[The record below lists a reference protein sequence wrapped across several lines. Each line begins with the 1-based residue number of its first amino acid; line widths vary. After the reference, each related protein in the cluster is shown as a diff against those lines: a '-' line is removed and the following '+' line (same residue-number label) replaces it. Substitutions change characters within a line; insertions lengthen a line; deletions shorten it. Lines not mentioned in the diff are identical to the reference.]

1 MGRGRPGAALR
12 ASTLL
17 TPVGANDEV
26 GQAYLERETITE
38 LGYDLP
44 PSDRFLISGLHT
56 PLAKFTREMQAAAF
70 RRLPLTPRP
79 AGAGPRAT
87 ILACAQ

>member
-56 PLAKFTREMQAAAF
+56 PLAKFTREMQACC
-70 RRLPLTPRP
+70 LPSLTP
-79 AGAGPRAT
+79 
-87 ILACAQ
+87 